1 MYKQNLN
8 SKSFISLALI
18 ISTCFSSISLFENT
32 DNRNMI
38 TYEIG
43 ALRDIE
49 SRMHEEEIIDHKSNF
64 SYFSLLV
71 GINGKHEIKVK
82 FCSIDNH
89 ITGISPYV
97 DGNLFN
103 IGYDYYF
110 VENNV
115 IPLGFNLK
123 FALSNALTPGKVLL
137 EFLISKQY
145 SLFMAKNFLFILFL
159 IFTISIN

>member
-71 GINGKHEIKVK
+71 GI
-82 FCSIDNH
+82 FRLSSFF
-89 ITGISPYV
+89 ITNSGV
-97 DGNLFN
+97 
-103 IGYDYYF
+103 
-110 VENNV
+110 V
-115 IPLGFNLK
+115 
-123 FALSNALTPGKVLL
+123 
-137 EFLISKQY
+137 
-145 SLFMAKNFLFILFL
+145 
-159 IFTISIN
+159 